1 MAIGALELAGL
12 GARGFAEVPEG
23 MAKGAER
30 AERAPEAGQNLLC
43 PCWCQDP
50 EAGVKILIKY

>member
-30 AERAPEAGQNLLC
+30 AERAPEAGQNRILTPQQGQNLLEH
-43 PCWCQDP
+43 WAEQ
-50 EAGVKILIKY
+50 

>member
-30 AERAPEAGQNLLC
+30 AERAPEAGRNRILTPQGQNLLEHRAE
-43 PCWCQDP
+43 Q
-50 EAGVKILIKY
+50 